1 MALFHR
7 SKISFEQQDPL
18 ANGLSDEISAEQ
30 HEAESFVSLDDVSGD
45 ELSESWTKIVKDAKK
60 DPDWFTFDNN

>member
-7 SKISFEQQDPL
+7 NKITFEKQDPL
-18 ANGLSDEISAEQ
+18 ANGLNDEIAAEQ
-30 HEAESFVSLDDVSGD
+30 HEAESFTLDDISGD
-45 ELSESWTKIVKDAKK
+45 ELSEAWTKIVKDAKK